1 MSLCSPD
8 VLRNL
13 LLRYR
18 QLVRKTMHARS
29 PHVKTQYGFNVPIHK
44 HHIPNHTETINVIVH
59 EDVHLKRTEPNF
71 LNWTF
76 QELCT
81 HGSCFIMRTLAGVKD
96 RAETSNYTP
105 RCLSVVITF
114 PAFIPASGTQFL
126 KLCGVWYWWNLPIL
140 LGFTSLDLE

>member
-1 MSLCSPD
+1 M
-8 VLRNL
+8 
-13 LLRYR
+13 
-18 QLVRKTMHARS
+18 
-29 PHVKTQYGFNVPIHK
+29 
-44 HHIPNHTETINVIVH
+44 NVIVH

-105 RCLSVVITF
+105 RYLSVVITF

-126 KLCGVWYWWNLPIL
+126 KFCGGVVLVE
-140 LGFTSLDLE
+140 FTHTPWVYISGSGVIDG